1 MDVPDVDRDYEFL
14 AETIRTGSR
23 VDEQIEVNPDGSHE
37 TDIYLN
43 MSAGDNDPEAQT
55 TSTANTDMTMVT
67 QEVQNKKHTLNI

>member
-23 VDEQIEVNPDGSHE
+23 VDEEIEVNPDGSHE

-43 MSAGDNDPEAQT
+43 MFGDNDPEAQT
-55 TSTANTDMTMVT
+55 TATTMVT